1 MIIYDRKN
9 GYIEEIEY
17 LDGLLRFLYNTIIGR
32 IILKNIVIKPWFS
45 QKRGDYYNSEKS
57 KKDIL
62 PFIKKNNI
70 DISEWNIAD
79 FNSFNE
85 FFRRKKEIKIDNL
98 ERELISIADSKL
110 SVFDISDN
118 LILNIK
124 KSVYNIEDIVNNKE
138 ISEKYRNGTCLV
150 FRLGVDDYHRY
161 IYLDNGCIIENY
173 KVSGELHTVRSI
185 SDKYNVFSRN
195 SREISILRTEHLG
208 DVVQIEVG
216 ALLVG
221 AIKNNNKQEFIR
233 GEEKGY
239 FEYGGSTIV
248 LLLEDGKIVIDEDI
262 IEQSKQGI
270 ETKVSIGEKIG
281 VVLGG

>member
-208 DVVQIEVG
+208 DVAQIEVG

-221 AIKNNNKQEFIR
+221 AIKNNNKQEFFR

-248 LLLEDGKIVIDEDI
+248 LLFEEGKIVLDEDI